1 LGGYAWLSEEGAEV
15 SEERLSVLLDVIEGL
30 SQALLFHETF
40 DSKNVLIASSR
51 ILVPSQFSNME

>member
-1 LGGYAWLSEEGAEV
+1 MSEEGAEV